1 MMVAFF
7 AVNLYLGN
15 WLKNLFALA
24 RPPTARGPASFDFS
38 WPSLYAVNSVGLPF
52 FALRYWFGAFGTGTA
67 FSAEYQ
73 ITTGVLYATAIVWVL
88 LTCGARLYSGASSP
102 ADVQGGMLMGG
113 IFVRIWLP
121 LSDVASAW
129 IVAPD
134 AQLLGVP
141 QWAVLIAIGIL
152 ALLLHPFTPGE
163 PRSWI
168 AFAFSVK
175 AVAFGYAFIVGS
187 NLCARLQCAADV
199 LGPAGTDLWVPLT
212 DVRVLARCAA
222 ARPPRTPPPRPAL
235 SHGLTAPPPP
245 PPPQAARAQR
255 ARLRRARRLVP
266 AREGCVRRHRGA
278 RAEGGGARAVR
289 RDVCAQLRHL
299 LHDGRDDLARRPPSL
314 PEGRPVEAI
323 RRPYPRTPHTES
335 SCTFLLGE

>member
-1 MMVAFF
+1 MPMMVAFF

-222 ARPPRTPPPRPAL
+222 ARPPPLAAPRPPRPVARPHRPAP
-235 SHGLTAPPPP
+235 SSSAAAGCSRATRSASARSPPLTSSRRSRAPPP
-245 PPPQAARAQR
+245 
-255 ARLRRARRLVP
+255 RRARRRRRRACRAP
-266 AREGCVRRHRGA
+266 GCL
-278 RAEGGGARAVR
+278 RATSS
-289 RDVCAQLRHL
+289 
-299 LHDGRDDLARRPPSL
+299 PSSRWA
-314 PEGRPVEAI
+314 G
-323 RRPYPRTPHTES
+323 
-335 SCTFLLGE
+335 

>member
-222 ARPPRTPPPRPAL
+222 ARPAAGAAPPGPVARPHRPAPSSAAAAGCSRATRSASARSPPRTSSRRL
-235 SHGLTAPPPP
+235 RAPPP
-245 PPPQAARAQR
+245 
-255 ARLRRARRLVP
+255 RRARRRRRRACRAP
-266 AREGCVRRHRGA
+266 GCL
-278 RAEGGGARAVR
+278 RATSS
-289 RDVCAQLRHL
+289 
-299 LHDGRDDLARRPPSL
+299 PSSRWA
-314 PEGRPVEAI
+314 G
-323 RRPYPRTPHTES
+323 
-335 SCTFLLGE
+335 

>member
-1 MMVAFF
+1 MPMMVAFF

-222 ARPPRTPPPRPAL
+222 ARQRAARRHAPRPVARPHCPAP
-235 SHGLTAPPPP
+235 STA
-245 PPPQAARAQR
+245 AAGCSRAIGSTTARA
-255 ARLRRARRLVP
+255 AAWW
-266 AREGCVRRHRGA
+266 
-278 RAEGGGARAVR
+278 AEPS
-289 RDVCAQLRHL
+289 HSS
-299 LHDGRDDLARRPPSL
+299 RPK
-314 PEGRPVEAI
+314 G
-323 RRPYPRTPHTES
+323 
-335 SCTFLLGE
+335 

>member
-1 MMVAFF
+1 MPMMVAFF

-222 ARPPRTPPPRPAL
+222 ARPPARRHAPRPAL
-235 SHGLTAPPPP
+235 SHGLTARPL
-245 PPPQAARAQR
+245 R
-255 ARLRRARRLVP
+255 RLRRRLLARNALGFGALAASYQLAKV
-266 AREGCVRRHRGA
+266 ACAATEA
-278 RAEGGGARAVR
+278 RAPKAAARVPCAGMFARNFVTFFTMGGMISLGVP
-289 RDVCAQLRHL
+289 L
-299 LHDGRDDLARRPPSL
+299 LFQKVGL
-314 PEGRPVEAI
+314 
-323 RRPYPRTPHTES
+323 
-335 SCTFLLGE
+335 

>member
-222 ARPPRTPPPRPAL
+222 ARPAAGAAPPGPVARPHRPAPSAAAAGCSRATRSASARSPPRTSLRRL
-235 SHGLTAPPPP
+235 RAPPP
-245 PPPQAARAQR
+245 
-255 ARLRRARRLVP
+255 RRARRRRRRACRAP
-266 AREGCVRRHRGA
+266 GCL
-278 RAEGGGARAVR
+278 RATSS
-289 RDVCAQLRHL
+289 
-299 LHDGRDDLARRPPSL
+299 PSSRWA
-314 PEGRPVEAI
+314 G
-323 RRPYPRTPHTES
+323 
-335 SCTFLLGE
+335 

>member
-222 ARPPRTPPPRPAL
+222 ARQRAARRHAPRPVARPHRPAPSSAAAGCSRATRSASARSPPRTSSPRL
-235 SHGLTAPPPP
+235 RAPPP
-245 PPPQAARAQR
+245 
-255 ARLRRARRLVP
+255 RRARRRRRRACRAP
-266 AREGCVRRHRGA
+266 GCL
-278 RAEGGGARAVR
+278 RATSS
-289 RDVCAQLRHL
+289 
-299 LHDGRDDLARRPPSL
+299 PSSRWA
-314 PEGRPVEAI
+314 G
-323 RRPYPRTPHTES
+323 
-335 SCTFLLGE
+335 